1 MRILNDIFDWLISSG
16 ALGAAIIFAWKY
28 VKPWLDSKVAAN
40 QAHRS
45 NMMWQLL
52 DSVAET
58 AVNSLVSQNMTG
70 NEKFSTAVNNVQQT
84 MLNAGAKVKRA
95 DVETAVQAAYEKSEL
110 TPTVEINKEGK

>member
-1 MRILNDIFDWLISSG
+1 MKILNDIFDWLISSG

-28 VKPWLDSKVAAN
+28 IKPWLDSKVAAN

-52 DSVAET
+52 DAVAET

-70 NEKFSTAVNNVQQT
+70 NEKFATAVNSVQQT
-84 MLNAGAKVKRA
+84 MLNAGAEVTRSDVKA
-95 DVETAVQAAYEKSEL
+95 AVQAAYEKSEL
-110 TPTVEINKEGK
+110 TPTVEINKEDK

>member
-1 MRILNDIFDWLISSG
+1 MKILNDIVDWSISSG
-16 ALGAAIIFAWKY
+16 ALVAAILFAWRY
-28 VKPWLDSKVAAN
+28 VKPWLDSKAAAN

-45 NMMWQLL
+45 KMMWQLL
-52 DSVAET
+52 DTVAET

-84 MLNAGAKVKRA
+84 MLNAGAKVKRT

-110 TPTVEINKEGK
+110 TPTVEINKEDK